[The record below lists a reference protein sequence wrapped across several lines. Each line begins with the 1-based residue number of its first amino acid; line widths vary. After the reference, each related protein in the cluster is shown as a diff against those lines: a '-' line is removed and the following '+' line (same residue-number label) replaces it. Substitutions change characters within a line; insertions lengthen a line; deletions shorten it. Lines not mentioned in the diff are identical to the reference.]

1 MSKIDLTQ
9 YGITGTPKVYHNPSW
24 DELFIDETK
33 PGLEGY
39 EKGQDTELG
48 APADPAMQAYLQNL
62 GNINCA
68 LGAEADV
75 VAECCAGLPVIWKG
89 ESLYHEIMA
98 GIFADRTFHV

>member
-1 MSKIDLTQ
+1 MQAVLDGVHALYRNVRHLVIVTNEVFSD
-9 YGITGTPKVYHNPSW
+9 GTP
-24 DELFIDETK
+24 
-33 PGLEGY
+33 
-39 EKGQDTELG
+39 
-48 APADPAMQAYLQNL
+48 ADADMQAYLQNL

>member
-1 MSKIDLTQ
+1 MTNEVFSD
-9 YGITGTPKVYHNPSW
+9 GT
-24 DELFIDETK
+24 
-33 PGLEGY
+33 
-39 EKGQDTELG
+39 
-48 APADPAMQAYLQNL
+48 PADPAMQAYLQNL